1 VAKSTDGGE
10 TFTQQKVADIR
21 QIPSRS
27 HPAAPMQ
34 TTGTTRSVPARF
46 RRSASLTTAPCTSP
60 GANGP
65 EPTPR

>member
-1 VAKSTDGGE
+1 
-10 TFTQQKVADIR
+10 
-21 QIPSRS
+21 
-27 HPAAPMQ
+27 MQ